1 MNHPYDVAVVGAGP
15 AGSYLASLC
24 AAAGCRVALL
34 ERGRTEDVAPRCT
47 GVVGLPYVDLVGVGR
62 DVVLAEARS
71 VVFVSPAG
79 VRMRVVAPE
88 PQACVLDRALL
99 ERRLRA
105 RSVAAGVLLVEG
117 VTVSHIAREADGIA
131 LSGLR
136 EDTRETYR
144 SRAVVLAAGVFPGL
158 SRQCGLSSP
167 RRYLVG
173 AHAELLMDGVPET
186 EVHFLPDLAP
196 GAFAW
201 LVPVGGRRVR
211 VGVLARRSAA
221 TLARRFLARP
231 GLRERVVGSVDTVV
245 QRPVPVSVAGRT
257 YADGVL
263 ALGDAAG
270 QVKPTTGGGLYF
282 GAVAAGVAAEV
293 LGRALDRGD
302 LSAAAL
308 CEYER
313 GWRSK
318 LAAELRRG
326 AFARRIYNALSPGQV
341 DRVIGRAVRSGLA
354 DRLMASDS
362 FSFDQHS
369 RTLLLGLAGCL
380 PGLIW
385 ASGTSSAEEA
395 E

>member
-1 MNHPYDVAVVGAGP
+1 VNHPYDVAVVGAGP

-24 AAAGCRVALL
+24 AAAGCRVVLL
-34 ERGRTEDVAPRCT
+34 ERGRTEDVEPRCT
-47 GVVGLPYVDLVGVGR
+47 GVVGLPYVGLVGVGR

-71 VVFVSPAG
+71 VVFVSPSG

-105 RSVAAGVLLVEG
+105 QGVAAGAHLVEG
-117 VTVSHIAREADGIA
+117 VTISHIARQADGVL
-131 LSGLR
+131 LSGVR
-136 EDTRETYR
+136 EGIRETYR
-144 SRAVVLAAGVFPGL
+144 SRAVVLAAGVSPGL
-158 SRQCGLSSP
+158 ARQCGLSSP

-173 AHAELLMDGVPET
+173 AHAEVVMDGVPET

-201 LVPVGGRRVR
+201 LVPLGGWRVR
-211 VGVLARRSAA
+211 VGVLAPRSAA
-221 TLARRFLARP
+221 TLARRFLDRP
-231 GLRERVVGSVDTVV
+231 GLRERLAGSVDTVV
-245 QRPVPVSVAGRT
+245 QRPVPVSVSGRT
-257 YADGVL
+257 YAHGVL
-263 ALGDAAG
+263 AVGDAAG

-282 GAVAAGVAAEV
+282 GAVAAGVAAET
-293 LGRALDRGD
+293 LGHALHRGD
-302 LSAAAL
+302 LSAAVL
-308 CEYER
+308 SEYER
-313 GWRSK
+313 EWRSK

-326 AFARRIYNALSPGQV
+326 AFARRIYDALSPGQV

-354 DRLMASDS
+354 GRLLASDS

-369 RTLLLGLAGCL
+369 RTLLLGLARCL

-385 ASGTSSAEEA
+385 SSGTTTAEET